1 MRHFYQSPPEFTQ
14 RCIGNQSRI
23 IQTIYLNHQSL
34 SRGLALP
41 VRDCPSREHVNYFS
55 TYDDDEDGDND
66 ADDYYYYD
74 HRVSILETDR
84 RSTQIER
91 FHTKLALQWEKKEKE
106 YTSEQRCISLSLSI
120 DHITWEMISTDC
132 LQTPGV
138 EPTTFSTW
146 EECDELRAKWEFFF
160 KSHGVK
166 EFHVILFLF
175 HLLPASI

>member
-1 MRHFYQSPPEFTQ
+1 MRHFYQSPPEFAQ

-55 TYDDDEDGDND
+55 TYDDDEDDEND
-66 ADDYYYYD
+66 ADDDDYYD

-120 DHITWEMISTDC
+120 DQIT
-132 LQTPGV
+132 
-138 EPTTFSTW
+138 
-146 EECDELRAKWEFFF
+146 
-160 KSHGVK
+160 
-166 EFHVILFLF
+166 
-175 HLLPASI
+175 